1 MVGIR
6 LLMSSL
12 LYATWIGTVGAVAIT
27 FVAFYVA
34 LRYTPLARYSNAVNS
49 ALQSWYSKKFIFPAL
64 IFSMIILSA
73 LVAIVEFGY
82 AYHSERLISTDNF
95 DSIGS
100 VYAARYQF
108 SSSLRSLLAQGYSGF
123 DAVSVLLASVDKS
136 LDGYYL
142 RAVSFILAEDIEI
155 LAFLALIRRYGRN
168 IFGPITPNKLVRK

>member
-12 LYATWIGTVGAVAIT
+12 LVATWIGTLGAVAIT

-34 LRYTPLARYSNAVNS
+34 LRYTPLARYSKAVNS
-49 ALQSWYSKKFIFPAL
+49 ALQNWYSKKFIFPAL
-64 IFSMIILSA
+64 IFSMIILSG

-82 AYHSERLISTDNF
+82 AYHNEQLISIDDF
-95 DSIGS
+95 DSIKS
-100 VYAARYQF
+100 VYSARNQF
-108 SSSLRSLLAQGYSGF
+108 SSSLRALLAQGYSGF
-123 DAVSVLLASVDKS
+123 DALSVLLASVDKS

-168 IFGPITPNKLVRK
+168 IFGSIPTSELERK